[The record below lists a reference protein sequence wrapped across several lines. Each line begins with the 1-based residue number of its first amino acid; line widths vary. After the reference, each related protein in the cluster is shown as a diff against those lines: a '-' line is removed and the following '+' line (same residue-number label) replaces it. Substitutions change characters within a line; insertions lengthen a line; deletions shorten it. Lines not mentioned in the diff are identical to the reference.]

1 MGRGQTR
8 HRFKLLSDPV
18 YTKVKIHIKL
28 TPCVCLK
35 SKRVNNSN
43 NSSLNN
49 VLGILK
55 NSVFWEDKE
64 CHFPQIIPLLAS
76 GFEKPFSNS
85 FLNLMSSALLYA
97 ILYFL
102 QNDLMRAY
110 CALGPALRALC
121 MLTQL
126 IFSTPGRM
134 LFIPILDG
142 TQNEKVCA
150 RLNSLL
156 VSFLW
161 GLHIT
166 TA

>member
-1 MGRGQTR
+1 
-8 HRFKLLSDPV
+8 
-18 YTKVKIHIKL
+18 
-28 TPCVCLK
+28 
-35 SKRVNNSN
+35 
-43 NSSLNN
+43 
-49 VLGILK
+49 
-55 NSVFWEDKE
+55 
-64 CHFPQIIPLLAS
+64 
-76 GFEKPFSNS
+76 
-85 FLNLMSSALLYA
+85 MSSALLYA
-97 ILYFL
+97 TLYFL
-102 QNDLMRAY
+102 QNDLMRVY

-126 IFSTPGRM
+126 IFNTPGRM